1 MASKPQMNTDIHR
14 RCSGASVKRRS
25 VSHRCKS
32 VTEETAIRWV
42 TAPQSSLPGSPAV
55 QGVAIAP
62 GGDVQWLWTHTPNGS
77 YVSGYDIVRTGASRT
92 VILSEA
98 KNLSRSGRAGKR
110 QRPFAVL
117 RVTKRGAG
125 G

>member
-62 GGDVQWLWTHTPNGS
+62 GEDVQWLWTHTPNGS
-77 YVSGYDIVRTGASRT
+77 YVSGYSIFRPPTHKP

-98 KNLSRSGRAGKR
+98 KNLRRHGRADKR
-110 QRPFAVL
+110 QRPFAAV
-117 RVTKRGAG
+117 RVTKWETG

>member
-1 MASKPQMNTDIHR
+1 MKLQMNSDNHK
-14 RCSGASVKRRS
+14 RCSDAPTKPRV

-32 VTEETAIRWV
+32 VANKTAIRWV
-42 TAPQSSLPGSPAV
+42 TAPQSLLPNVPAV
-55 QGVAIAP
+55 QGVALAP
-62 GGDVQWLWTHTPNGS
+62 GEDVQWFWTHTANGS
-77 YVSGYDIVRTGASRT
+77 YVSGYNVVRLPMRKP

-110 QRPFAVL
+110 QGPFAAL
-117 RVTKRGAG
+117 RVTSRGIG